1 VVIVNLKK
9 NLFNYSLQ
17 EKIISQPNDKN
28 AIASSR
34 QDKNAIALK
43 I

>member
-1 VVIVNLKK
+1 VVIVNSKETW
-9 NLFNYSLQ
+9 FNYSLQ

-28 AIASSR
+28 AIAPYR
-34 QDKNAIALK
+34 EDKNAIALE